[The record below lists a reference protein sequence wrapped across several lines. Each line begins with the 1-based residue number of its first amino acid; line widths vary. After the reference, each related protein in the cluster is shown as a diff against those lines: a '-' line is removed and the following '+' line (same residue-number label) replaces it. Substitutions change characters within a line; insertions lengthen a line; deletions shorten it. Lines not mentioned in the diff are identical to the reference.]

1 MITVPSNLMRDVS
14 FDTIKMPTL
23 MVIFPQVRVRNY
35 NQLLFGNIA
44 YAMAFVMILP
54 LTMGFFFFNNS
65 IHHRFDRQRPKF
77 TVHHIPREP
86 PACPSTFH
94 SLLLSAFPITE
105 NSITLFLYSKS
116 NDVSLM
122 NLVRLVGVLFVLK
135 NYTNNQIN
143 IVRKIISKS
152 FFSLFFSI

>member
-1 MITVPSNLMRDVS
+1 MTVPINLMRDVS
-14 FDTIKMPTL
+14 FDTIKMPFL

-116 NDVSLM
+116 K
-122 NLVRLVGVLFVLK
+122 R
-135 NYTNNQIN
+135 
-143 IVRKIISKS
+143 R
-152 FFSLFFSI
+152 FFNEFSTTGRSTVCFEKLYKQSNKYRP